1 MNLKVITMILLV
13 LIAVSAF
20 STFVVLNPE
29 RGQRTFS
36 DLGEAKEGKDFLVL
50 KESLNLEEDAT
61 IDEIKIALGLSENA
75 SPEEFRQVL
84 IDNNLGGRLKWKNIF
99 LYY

>member
-1 MNLKVITMILLV
+1 MNLKIITIILIV

-29 RGQRTFS
+29 RGQKRFS

-50 KESLNLEEDAT
+50 KESLSLEEDASIT
-61 IDEIKIALGLSENA
+61 EIKIALGLSENA

-84 IDNNLGGRLKWKNIF
+84 IDNNLGGRLK
-99 LYY
+99 